1 MFRQKTLHIIISK
14 QTSPDMRKIFF
25 LIIVFITIGLSSC
38 SIYEDITFK
47 QNGQTDYNLTI
58 DASELVVFLSGNNE
72 NFMNSIPSDTI
83 ISFDEI
89 IKQEI
94 GQENIPE
101 DRDKELN
108 ALRRMKM
115 KIESSEEDEIL
126 KMKISGNFN
135 DVSEMNTALAF
146 IEKTNNKKVNN
157 ANESDTDNES
167 EENIITEKKSGDIP
181 EILSNVGF
189 SSHFAWDG
197 KNMQRT
203 VDEKSLAQKGRST
216 DKATK
221 KMMDHGKYTVR
232 YHFEKKIK
240 KISNPNAQL
249 SEDGKS
255 VTIEYTPAAFYD
267 ASDAL
272 NIEIEL

>member
-1 MFRQKTLHIIISK
+1 
-14 QTSPDMRKIFF
+14 MRKIFF

-72 NFMNSIPSDTI
+72 NLMNSIPSDTI

-89 IKQEI
+89 IKQEVEH
-94 GQENIPE
+94 ENIAE

-115 KIESSEEDEIL
+115 KIKIESSEEDEIL
-126 KMKISGNFN
+126 KMKISGDFN

-146 IEKTNNKKVNN
+146 IEKTNNEKVNN

-167 EENIITEKKSGDIP
+167 EENIITEKKSGDIL
-181 EILSNVGF
+181 EILSNIVF

-221 KMMDHGKYTVR
+221 KIMDHGKYTVR

-267 ASDAL
+267 TSDAL